1 MGISLFFFFLFMRLF
16 AEINGGSR
24 DDECKASRCSH
35 HGPVIR
41 FPFRLKH
48 QPEHCGYP
56 EFELSC
62 SEEKRTIL
70 ELPSSGKLWVKEIN
84 YTSQEIYLVPWYPRD
99 CLQWQILNFN
109 LSGSPFQFIYEYRY
123 SNFSFFNCSEDTTNQ
138 QLYPDD
144 HQLWSIPCSFL
155 SSNPVYVASSY
166 NALATVNLSSCR
178 KIFNATLPD
187 DVIFNYEGEFYMNW
201 SKPMCGNCEAKGNKC
216 QRKKNNSREPEIECI
231 DKPAKGAPM
240 DKMVLTEAILGFLH
254 FTFGIFII
262 FIVYRSNKLKR
273 EHRIN
278 IQKFLEDYRALKPSR
293 YSYADIKKI
302 TNNFKDKLGQGGYGT
317 VYKGKLSNEVFVA
330 VKILDDFKG
339 NGEDF
344 INEVGTM
351 STIHHVNVVRLLGFC
366 ADGYKRALIYEFLPN
381 ESLDKFIFSAFGN
394 NYSLGWHKLQDIAIG
409 IAKGIEYLHQ
419 GCDQRILH
427 LDIKPHNILLDHNFN
442 PKISDFGLAK
452 LCSKEQS
459 AVSMTAARGT
469 MGYIAPE
476 MLSRNFG
483 NVSSKSDVYSFGML
497 LIEMVGGRK
506 NIDATVENTSQAY
519 FPEWLYN
526 HLDQEQEVHIRIED
540 ESDIKIAKK
549 LSIIGL
555 WCIQW
560 YPIDR
565 PSMKIVVGMLEGE
578 EGNLVMPPNPFTSM
592 GQTRTSV
599 RRRKTSIQPELT
611 VISEIE

>member
-1 MGISLFFFFLFMRLF
+1 MRLF
-16 AEINGGSR
+16 AEINGGSQ

-70 ELPSSGKLWVKEIN
+70 ELPYSGKLWVKEIN
-84 YTSQEIYLVPWYPRD
+84 YVSQEIVVHYSDD
-99 CLQWQILNFN
+99 CLQRQILNFN
-109 LSGSPFQFIYEYRY
+109 LSASPFTYEYAY
-123 SNFSFFNCSEDTTNQ
+123 DFSFFNCSESKAESFWLT
-138 QLYPDD
+138 
-144 HQLWSIPCSFL
+144 SIPCSFL
-155 SSNPVYVASSY
+155 SSNPVYATWSSRS
-166 NALATVNLSSCR
+166 LAKVNLSSCW
-178 KIFNATLPD
+178 KIFNATLPE
-187 DVIFNYEGEFYMNW
+187 NYIYGGEYGTFMNW

-273 EHRIN
+273 EHRVN

-366 ADGYKRALIYEFLPN
+366 ADGYKRALIY
-381 ESLDKFIFSAFGN
+381 
-394 NYSLGWHKLQDIAIG
+394 
-409 IAKGIEYLHQ
+409 
-419 GCDQRILH
+419 
-427 LDIKPHNILLDHNFN
+427 
-442 PKISDFGLAK
+442 
-452 LCSKEQS
+452 
-459 AVSMTAARGT
+459 
-469 MGYIAPE
+469 
-476 MLSRNFG
+476 
-483 NVSSKSDVYSFGML
+483 
-497 LIEMVGGRK
+497 
-506 NIDATVENTSQAY
+506 
-519 FPEWLYN
+519 
-526 HLDQEQEVHIRIED
+526 
-540 ESDIKIAKK
+540 
-549 LSIIGL
+549 
-555 WCIQW
+555 
-560 YPIDR
+560 
-565 PSMKIVVGMLEGE
+565 
-578 EGNLVMPPNPFTSM
+578 
-592 GQTRTSV
+592 
-599 RRRKTSIQPELT
+599 
-611 VISEIE
+611 

>member
-1 MGISLFFFFLFMRLF
+1 MRLF
-16 AEINGGSR
+16 AEINGGSQ

-48 QPEHCGYP
+48 QPEHCGCP

-62 SEEKRTIL
+62 SEENRTIL
-70 ELPSSGKLWVKEIN
+70 ELPSSGKLWVEEIN
-84 YTSQEIYLVPWYPRD
+84 YASQEIVVHYSDD
-99 CLQWQILNFN
+99 CLQRQTPNFN
-109 LSGSPFQFIYEYRY
+109 LSASPFQFTNVYR
-123 SNFSFFNCSEDTTNQ
+123 NFSFFNCSESKEESFVFR
-138 QLYPDD
+138 
-144 HQLWSIPCSFL
+144 SIPCSFL
-155 SSNPVYVASSY
+155 SSNPVYVAPSY
-166 NALATVNLSSCR
+166 YALAGVNLSSCR
-178 KIFNATLPD
+178 KIFNATLPQ
-187 DVIFNYEGEFYMNW
+187 NYIYEWDFSMNW

-216 QRKKNNSREPEIECI
+216 QRKKNNSTEPEIKCI
-231 DKPAKGAPM
+231 DKPAKE
-240 DKMVLTEAILGFLH
+240 VILGFLH

-317 VYKGKLSNEVFVA
+317 VYKGKLSNEIFVA

-339 NGEDF
+339 NGEEF
-344 INEVGTM
+344 INEVRTM
-351 STIHHVNVVRLLGFC
+351 GTIHHVNVVRLLGFC
-366 ADGYKRALIYEFLPN
+366 ADGYKQALICEFLPN

-459 AVSMTAARGT
+459 LVSMTAARGT

-476 MLSRNFG
+476 MFSRNYG
-483 NVSSKSDVYSFGML
+483 NVSYKADVYSFGML

-526 HLDQEQEVHIRIED
+526 HLDQEQEVHIRIEE

-599 RRRKTSIQPELT
+599 RRRKTSIQPKLT
-611 VISEIE
+611 AISEIE

>member
-16 AEINGGSR
+16 AEINGGSQ

-84 YTSQEIYLVPWYPRD
+84 YTSQEIVLWYPRD
-99 CLQWQILNFN
+99 YLQWQILNFN
-109 LSGSPFQFIYEYRY
+109 LSAFPFQFK
-123 SNFSFFNCSEDTTNQ
+123 
-138 QLYPDD
+138 DD
-144 HQLWSIPCSFL
+144 IL
-155 SSNPVYVASSY
+155 SSNPVYVAASSY
-166 NALATVNLSSCR
+166 SLAEVNLSSCR
-178 KIFNATLPD
+178 KIFNATLPENYM
-187 DVIFNYEGEFYMNW
+187 FNYEGGFYMKW
-201 SKPMCGNCEAKGNKC
+201 LKPMCGNCEAKGNKC

-293 YSYADIKKI
+293 YSY
-302 TNNFKDKLGQGGYGT
+302 DKLGQGGYGT

-459 AVSMTAARGT
+459 AISMMTRG
-469 MGYIAPE
+469 PW
-476 MLSRNFG
+476 
-483 NVSSKSDVYSFGML
+483 SDVYSFGML

-592 GQTRTSV
+592 GQTRTTA

>member
-1 MGISLFFFFLFMRLF
+1 MRLF
-16 AEINGGSR
+16 AEINGGSQ

-35 HGPVIR
+35 HGPLIR

-56 EFELSC
+56 KFELSC

-70 ELPSSGKLWVKEIN
+70 ELPYSGKLWVKEIN
-84 YTSQEIYLVPWYPRD
+84 YASQEIGVHHSDD
-99 CLQWQILNFN
+99 CLQRQILNFN
-109 LSGSPFQFIYEYRY
+109 LSASPFTYEYAY
-123 SNFSFFNCSEDTTNQ
+123 DFSFFNCSESKAESFW
-138 QLYPDD
+138 LI
-144 HQLWSIPCSFL
+144 SIPCSFL
-155 SSNPVYVASSY
+155 SSNPVYATWSSRS
-166 NALATVNLSSCR
+166 LAEVNLSSCW
-178 KIFNATLPD
+178 KIFNATLPE
-187 DVIFNYEGEFYMNW
+187 NYIYGGEYDTFMNW
-201 SKPMCGNCEAKGNKC
+201 SKPMCGKCEAKGNKC
-216 QRKKNNSREPEIECI
+216 QRKKNNSTEPEIECI

-262 FIVYRSNKLKR
+262 FIVYCSNKLKR

-506 NIDATVENTSQAY
+506 NIDATVENISQAY

-540 ESDIKIAKK
+540 ESDIKITKK

>member
-16 AEINGGSR
+16 AEINGGSQ

-70 ELPSSGKLWVKEIN
+70 ELPYSGKLWVKEIN
-84 YTSQEIYLVPWYPRD
+84 YASQEIFVHYPDD
-99 CLQWQILNFN
+99 CLQRQILNFN
-109 LSGSPFQFIYEYRY
+109 LSASPFQFTGDTDD
-123 SNFSFFNCSEDTTNQ
+123 FSFFNCSENKTYE
-138 QLYPDD
+138 LS
-144 HQLWSIPCSFL
+144 SIPCNFL
-155 SSNPVYVASSY
+155 SSNPVYVTSSFRS
-166 NALATVNLSSCR
+166 LAKVNLSSCR
-178 KIFNATLPD
+178 KIFNPTLP
-187 DVIFNYEGEFYMNW
+187 YYHTYGGEYDTFMNW
-201 SKPMCGNCEAKGNKC
+201 SKPMCGNCA
-216 QRKKNNSREPEIECI
+216 PI
-231 DKPAKGAPM
+231 DK
-240 DKMVLTEAILGFLH
+240 VLVPTEVVLGFLH
-254 FTFGIFII
+254 FTFGILII
-262 FIVYRSNKLKR
+262 FIIYRCNKLKR

-278 IQKFLEDYRALKPSR
+278 VQKFLEDYRALRPSR

-302 TNNFKDKLGQGGYGT
+302 TNNFKDKLGQGGYGIN
-317 VYKGKLSNEVFVA
+317 YKGKLSNEIFVA

-339 NGEDF
+339 NGEEF
-344 INEVGTM
+344 INEVRTM
-351 STIHHVNVVRLLGFC
+351 GTIHHVNVVRLLGFC
-366 ADGYKRALIYEFLPN
+366 ADGYKQVLKCEFLPN

-459 AVSMTAARGT
+459 AVFMTTAKGT

-476 MLSRNFG
+476 MFSRNFG
-483 NVSSKSDVYSFGML
+483 NVSYKADVYSFGML

-506 NIDATVENTSQAY
+506 NIDATVENTSQHTSQ
-519 FPEWLYN
+519 N
-526 HLDQEQEVHIRIED
+526 G
-540 ESDIKIAKK
+540 
-549 LSIIGL
+549 SIII
-555 WCIQW
+555 WIKTR
-560 YPIDR
+560 DR

>member
-16 AEINGGSR
+16 AEINGGSQ

-62 SEEKRTIL
+62 SEENWTIL
-70 ELPSSGKLWVKEIN
+70 ELPYLGKLWVEEIN
-84 YTSQEIYLVPWYPRD
+84 YTSQTIIVLCKAESD
-99 CLQWQILNFN
+99 E
-109 LSGSPFQFIYEYRY
+109 LS
-123 SNFSFFNCSEDTTNQ
+123 
-138 QLYPDD
+138 
-144 HQLWSIPCSFL
+144 SIPCSFL
-155 SSNPVYVASSY
+155 SSNPVYVAPSSY
-166 NALATVNLSSCR
+166 SLAEVNLSSCR
-178 KIFNATLPD
+178 KIFNATLPYYY
-187 DVIFNYEGEFYMNW
+187 ISTGEIYMNW

-216 QRKKNNSREPEIECI
+216 QRKKNNSTELEIECI
-231 DKPAKGAPM
+231 DKPAKVYYLYRCSM
-240 DKMVLTEAILGFLH
+240 DKMVLTKLFFSLCAEAILGFLH

-293 YSYADIKKI
+293 YSY
-302 TNNFKDKLGQGGYGT
+302 DKLGQGGYGT
-317 VYKGKLSNEVFVA
+317 VYKGKLSNEIFVA
-330 VKILDDFKG
+330 VKILDDFKE
-339 NGEDF
+339 NGEEF
-344 INEVGTM
+344 INEVRTM
-351 STIHHVNVVRLLGFC
+351 GTIHHVNVVRLLGFC
-366 ADGYKRALIYEFLPN
+366 ADGYKRALICEFLPN
-381 ESLDKFIFSAFGN
+381 ESLDKFIFSAFA
-394 NYSLGWHKLQDIAIG
+394 WDIAIG

-483 NVSSKSDVYSFGML
+483 NVSYKSDVYSF
-497 LIEMVGGRK
+497 
-506 NIDATVENTSQAY
+506 
-519 FPEWLYN
+519 
-526 HLDQEQEVHIRIED
+526 EQEVHIRIED

-560 YPIDR
+560 YPMDR
-565 PSMKIVVGMLEGE
+565 PSMKIVIGMLEGE

-599 RRRKTSIQPELT
+599 RRRKTAIQPELT

>member
-16 AEINGGSR
+16 AEINGGSQ

-35 HGPVIR
+35 HDPDIR

-56 EFELSC
+56 KFELSC

-70 ELPSSGKLWVKEIN
+70 ELPSLGKLWVKEIN
-84 YTSQEIYLVPWYPRD
+84 YTSQTIIYTYD
-99 CLQWQILNFN
+99 
-109 LSGSPFQFIYEYRY
+109 
-123 SNFSFFNCSEDTTNQ
+123 FSFFNCSENKTNE
-138 QLYPDD
+138 
-144 HQLWSIPCSFL
+144 LWSIPCSFL
-155 SSNPVYVASSY
+155 SSNPVFVAPSY
-166 NALATVNLSSCR
+166 YTLAEVNLSSCR
-178 KIFNATLPD
+178 TIFNATLPEYY
-187 DVIFNYEGEFYMNW
+187 IYNYGEDYGTFMYW
-201 SKPMCGNCEAKGNKC
+201 SKPMCGKCEAKGNKC
-216 QRKKNNSREPEIECI
+216 QRKKNNSTEPEIECI
-231 DKPAKGAPM
+231 DKPAKFTIFTGAPM

-339 NGEDF
+339 NGEEF

-442 PKISDFGLAK
+442 PRFRFWFNEGDHGLY
-452 LCSKEQS
+452 C
-459 AVSMTAARGT
+459 T
-469 MGYIAPE
+469 E

-497 LIEMVGGRK
+497 LIEMVGEGR
-506 NIDATVENTSQAY
+506 I
-519 FPEWLYN
+519 LM
-526 HLDQEQEVHIRIED
+526 LM
-540 ESDIKIAKK
+540 KILK

-592 GQTRTSV
+592 GQTRTTA

>member
-24 DDECKASRCSH
+24 NDECKASRCSH

-70 ELPSSGKLWVKEIN
+70 ELPYSGKLWVKEIN
-84 YTSQEIYLVPWYPRD
+84 YTSQRL
-99 CLQWQILNFN
+99 F
-109 LSGSPFQFIYEYRY
+109 SGQDDYTYR
-123 SNFSFFNCSEDTTNQ
+123 NFSFFNCSE
-138 QLYPDD
+138 
-144 HQLWSIPCSFL
+144 SKIR
-155 SSNPVYVASSY
+155 SY
-166 NALATVNLSSCR
+166 AALAPSLTVFSQG
-178 KIFNATLPD
+178 
-187 DVIFNYEGEFYMNW
+187 NYFMNW
-201 SKPMCGNCEAKGNKC
+201 LKPMCGNCEAKGNKC
-216 QRKKNNSREPEIECI
+216 QRKKNNSRNLKSNALINQQKLI
-231 DKPAKGAPM
+231 SLLSFTGAPI

-339 NGEDF
+339 NGEEF

-351 STIHHVNVVRLLGFC
+351 S
-366 ADGYKRALIYEFLPN
+366 
-381 ESLDKFIFSAFGN
+381 
-394 NYSLGWHKLQDIAIG
+394 WHKLQDIAIG

-427 LDIKPHNILLDHNFN
+427 LDIKPHNILLDHNSN

-459 AVSMTAARGT
+459 AVSMTAVRGT
-469 MGYIAPE
+469 MGYIALE

-483 NVSSKSDVYSFGML
+483 NVSYKSDVYSFGML

-519 FPEWLYN
+519 FPEWL
-526 HLDQEQEVHIRIED
+526 
-540 ESDIKIAKK
+540 
-549 LSIIGL
+549 
-555 WCIQW
+555 
-560 YPIDR
+560 
-565 PSMKIVVGMLEGE
+565 
-578 EGNLVMPPNPFTSM
+578 
-592 GQTRTSV
+592 
-599 RRRKTSIQPELT
+599 
-611 VISEIE
+611 